1 MTAGMAAYR
10 DPKSAKVSPA
20 IRRWLVLAGS
30 LVLTA
35 VTLYFVF
42 RGIDSRLLRRL
53 VARQNPGFLVGAGC
67 LLLLQITLGAERWRT
82 ILGALSRNKPS
93 LPSVQ
98 AVYYASIFFNSL
110 PIGTVGGDVVRI
122 WLARQF
128 AISTKRVV
136 LSVLIDRVLVVLAL
150 MVLAA
155 VTLPFIKQPFA
166 LDARFAIAALL
177 FCTATGFLLLRPIER
192 ILGRWRDLGLVALA
206 LRTMEELRAIARKGA
221 PLGLFYALSSSGCY
235 TLGAY
240 CIGRSLGLAVGPVA
254 MIAVMS
260 IVIFVTALPISLA
273 GWGVRE
279 VSVVAL
285 LGFLGVDHAAALLL
299 SIEFGLLSTLLSLPG
314 GAIWLGL
321 REGAPARLPPQ
332 SSGA

>member
-1 MTAGMAAYR
+1 MAAHR
-10 DPKSAKVSPA
+10 DPKSQKVSPA
-20 IRRWLVLAGS
+20 VRRWIVLAGS

-42 RGIDSRLLRRL
+42 RGIDGRLLQRL
-53 VARQNPGFLVGAGC
+53 VARQSLGFLAGAGC
-67 LLLLQITLGAERWRT
+67 FLVLQIVFGGERWRT
-82 ILGALSRNKPS
+82 ILGALTRNKPS
-93 LPSVQ
+93 ALNVQ

-122 WLARQF
+122 WLARRF
-128 AISTKRVV
+128 ALSTKRII

-155 VTLPFIKQPFA
+155 VTLPLIEQPFA
-166 LDARFAIAALL
+166 LDAWFAIAALL
-177 FCTATGFLLLRPIER
+177 CCTVTGFLLLRPIER

-221 PLGLFYALSSSGCY
+221 PLGLFYAVLSSGCY
-235 TLGAY
+235 ALGAY
-240 CIGRSLGLAVGPVA
+240 CIGCSLGIGVGPIA

-260 IVIFVTALPISLA
+260 IIIFVTALPISLA

-321 REGAPARLPPQ
+321 RERAPAWLPPQ